1 MIMPMVII
9 LTGMIFYLTF
19 YLYNRCIVSQD
30 AYILAF
36 HGSLCC
42 GEETEEIKQTIRKES
57 DWRFGKK
64 YIGAAYFDWDAEVD
78 SKAVTVNAE
87 GIMAT
92 VGWDFRAKWK
102 AQRICPTDC
111 VRNVRLV
118 KKIKN
123 SIEGKFSKE
132 KK

>member
-9 LTGMIFYLTF
+9 LTGMIVYLTF
-19 YLYNRCIVSQD
+19 YLYDRCIVSQD
-30 AYILAF
+30 VYILAF

-42 GEETEEIKQTIRKES
+42 GEETEDIKQTIRKES

-64 YIGAAYFDWDAEVD
+64 YISTANFAWNAGADR
-78 SKAVTVNAE
+78 SMVTVEAK
-87 GIMAT
+87 GKMAT
-92 VGWDFRAKWK
+92 VGWGFEAKWE
-102 AQRICPTDC
+102 AQRICPTNC

-118 KKIKN
+118 KRIK
-123 SIEGKFSKE
+123 SGIENKFSRE